1 MKNFKKLS
9 RGNLRQI
16 AGGGPG
22 GKPLQ
27 SPDGGYYCLPSQG
40 QLCLV
45 GCTPTCVN
53 GACNISMCLDIN
65 PV

>member
-1 MKNFKKLS
+1 MKNIQKLS
-9 RGNLRQI
+9 RENLKQI
-16 AGGGPG
+16 NGGGPRTQ
-22 GKPLQ
+22 PIQ
-27 SPDGGYYCLPSQG
+27 SPEGGYYCLPSQG

-65 PV
+65 PL